1 MNMTLGSILLR
12 DRRVPIRTKL
22 IALGIGAATI
32 GAIELLQLPV
42 EGVFSVLLPFIGA
55 AGDLALDGAEAIIG
69 PVVIATLLLPLLAP
83 ADLVRDRQKP
93 EVARDERISK
103 PSVSR
108 MIKKFYEK
116 EQKKLGLD
124 VKLT

>member
-1 MNMTLGSILLR
+1 MSSQT
-12 DRRVPIRTKL
+12 IR
-22 IALGIGAATI
+22 A
-32 GAIELLQLPV
+32 
-42 EGVFSVLLPFIGA
+42 
-55 AGDLALDGAEAIIG
+55 AEARTTQQ
-69 PVVIATLLLPLLAP
+69 VIAQIVAGEKT
-83 ADLVRDRQKP
+83 QT

-108 MIKKFYEK
+108 MTKKFYEN

>member
-1 MNMTLGSILLR
+1 VINLRKRECLQAPGDLLVPALR
-12 DRRVPIRTKL
+12 DDRRPRMHL
-22 IALGIGAATI
+22 RA
-32 GAIELLQLPV
+32 
-42 EGVFSVLLPFIGA
+42 S
-55 AGDLALDGAEAIIG
+55 
-69 PVVIATLLLPLLAP
+69 VIAQIVAGEKT
-83 ADLVRDRQKP
+83 QT

-108 MIKKFYEK
+108 MMKKFYEK

>member
-1 MNMTLGSILLR
+1 MMSMLGSFTQFER
-12 DRRVPIRTKL
+12 DIIRERTKL
-22 IALGIGAATI
+22 G
-32 GAIELLQLPV
+32 
-42 EGVFSVLLPFIGA
+42 
-55 AGDLALDGAEAIIG
+55 LALARANGKQGGGKHKLSEARRNQ
-69 PVVIATLLLPLLAP
+69 VIAQIVAGEKT
-83 ADLVRDRQKP
+83 QT

-108 MIKKFYEK
+108 MIKKFYEN